1 MVPSLVCSV
10 KTVAMVCL
18 SVIALL
24 VCWRVYPVISAIES
38 SANGS
43 NPNGPELLS
52 LIPVALDFAA
62 HSIQNDIDQKSV
74 QSILKPLEYPL
85 TTYIRALKGSIRVL
99 QVPKG
104 KLLNQAVED
113 CKKHRQAPLI
123 DHQHSLELRF
133 PYALRQMQ
141 LIAEKH
147 NRPEFGL
154 LHHNSTNQEPLFY
167 YLQSLQYYIVYCT
180 YSRHNKESWVVGER
194 YVTKLATHTINTKE
208 FKRNTGTDMMVPAS
222 HPKSGPY
229 GVKYAEKATYQR
241 QAFLRTDMDWNG
253 YTPKDI
259 VVPYYVPT
267 TPGRLTSLTGI
278 KESSTVNKQTSLLLF
293 FAGGRNPPGGL
304 REQLESALST
314 VTAADQTTD
323 IVFTTSAIT
332 KEKFYEG
339 LHQSVFCA
347 SVRGDTASSSRL
359 FAIIEAGCIPVIISD
374 WLLLPFESIIDYTT
388 FSVRFPESIV
398 HNPRQLVA
406 HLRSISPTQIGAMQ
420 QALKSV
426 RAMVIYPEMSS
437 VSEFHLLN
445 PVTLTLVEMF
455 MRRKE
460 YCDGLQ
466 YANHKGTQGTTDIK
480 TTGTEN
486 SSDMCVKLNARLKD
500 AMQQK

>member
-1 MVPSLVCSV
+1 
-10 KTVAMVCL
+10 MVCL
-18 SVIALL
+18 FIIALL
-24 VCWRVYPVISAIES
+24 ISWRLYPAFSA
-38 SANGS
+38 SANPAVNAS

-52 LIPVALDFAA
+52 IMPGAIDFAA
-62 HSIQNDIDQKSV
+62 QSIHNDVDRKRLQG
-74 QSILKPLEYPL
+74 ILKPLEYPL
-85 TTYIRALKGSIRVL
+85 VTYIRALRGSVGVL

-104 KLLNQAVED
+104 KLLSQAIED
-113 CKKHRQAPLI
+113 CKKHPQAPLI

-133 PYALRQMQ
+133 PYVLRQMQ
-141 LIAEKH
+141 MIAEKYGK
-147 NRPEFGL
+147 PEFGL
-154 LHHNSTNQEPLFY
+154 LHHNSTQQEPLFY
-167 YLQSLQYYIVYCT
+167 YLQSFQYYIVYCT
-180 YSRHNKESWVVGER
+180 YSRHNKESWTVGER
-194 YVTKLATHTINTKE
+194 YVTKLATYTINLKE

-222 HPKSGPY
+222 HPKSGPF

-259 VVPYYVPT
+259 VVPYYVPS
-267 TPGRLTSLTGI
+267 TSNRPASLVTRNTA
-278 KESSTVNKQTSLLLF
+278 KESNVDSKTTSLLLF

-314 VTAADQTTD
+314 VIEADHTTD
-323 IVFTTSAIT
+323 IVFTTKTIT

-359 FAIIEAGCIPVIISD
+359 FAIVEAGCIPVIISD
-374 WLLLPFESIIDYTT
+374 WLLLPFESLIDYTT

-398 HNPRQLVA
+398 HNPRQLVS
-406 HLRSISPTQIGAMQ
+406 HLRSISHAQIQAMH
-420 QALKSV
+420 QALNSV
-426 RAMVIYPEMSS
+426 RAMLIYPEMGSD
-437 VSEFHLLN
+437 SEFHLLN

-466 YANHKGTQGTTDIK
+466 YANHKGMKGAEDVKTMGTV
-480 TTGTEN
+480 N
-486 SSDMCVKLNARLKD
+486 SSDMCVQLYARLKD
-500 AMQQK
+500 AIQHT